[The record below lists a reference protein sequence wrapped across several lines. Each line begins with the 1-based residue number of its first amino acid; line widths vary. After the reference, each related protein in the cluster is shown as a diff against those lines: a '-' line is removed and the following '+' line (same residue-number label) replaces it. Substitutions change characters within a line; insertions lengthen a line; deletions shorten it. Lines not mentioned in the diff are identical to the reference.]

1 MNKSTTAEN
10 PAVEPAAMVRTLVRE
25 LSTIRDPGQALA
37 FVLRSDESAPLGYVE
52 AIAASGITGS
62 QWTAEGGATDGQTSG
77 LIRDEAG
84 LQCIPTRAIA
94 LLKGGRWPGSGPQG
108 RFIARRQCRPARACA

>member
-37 FVLRSDESAPLGYVE
+37 FVLRSDESAPLRYVE

-62 QWTAEGGATDGQTSG
+62 QWTAQGEQLTARFAPRCRRCLAAKDSF
-77 LIRDEAG
+77 
-84 LQCIPTRAIA
+84 PT
-94 LLKGGRWPGSGPQG
+94 
-108 RFIARRQCRPARACA
+108 